1 MRLLS
6 PGGGVVSSAAGV
18 AALPRV
24 RNGLIDQFAFTLRVG
39 LWWAAKQIGEVLPPQ
54 PPCGSGR
61 NHARSETTLDG
72 DADLFPMF
80 DATYELSEFLAGL
93 SRTNRGH
100 AE

>member
-1 MRLLS
+1 M
-6 PGGGVVSSAAGV
+6 VSSAAGV

-61 NHARSETTLDG
+61 NHSRSETTLDG